1 MTFDNRTAR
10 LIQARIAA
18 DDAMKAL
25 DTLRFVLDH
34 NEETYKLAK
43 EALELLNRM
52 DLLNEEVEKAFRKYQ
67 EE

>member
-1 MTFDNRTAR
+1 MTFDDRTAR

-25 DTLRFVLDH
+25 GTLRFALDH
-34 NEETYKLAK
+34 NQGTYELAK

-52 DLLNEEVEKAFRKYQ
+52 DALDDKVREALRKYQ
-67 EE
+67 KE